1 MSAVVQEAEF
11 GPLEERYR
19 QSAAFRAASDQTRV
33 TPTHWH
39 IAVANGLGWG
49 FDGMDGVI
57 FALASPLVIKD
68 FGLTVPEY
76 RSGLQLALLVGIV
89 GMYVWP
95 WLADRYGR
103 RSLLAINIALF
114 SLMMPLL
121 AICYTWAAFVAVR
134 CVVNF
139 ALNGEWSLGSLLV
152 AETWPARLRGR
163 VIGINRGTW
172 CFGAALA
179 GVIATWVIAD
189 FGWRIAFVV
198 PAVVALIA
206 IYVRTKCPESPYWVR
221 LQDRKRRIA
230 EAQARGQLLSREDR
244 EWIAKTRSIPLRQ
257 LFLPDMRRNTA
268 VATFIAC
275 CSTTIYGTVGGW
287 MPLYLSQERHWSTS
301 TYGQFYIWWG
311 LVGFL
316 GLLASGWI
324 SDRIG
329 RRPAFYVMLAQGR
342 GVHHPVGFRHDQP
355 GAVGLRSALE
365 HWLPGLLGTQHDP
378 DGGDFPDTHPR
389 RRQRVRLVRRL
400 AVRLRALA
408 LPGRRTAAAHRL
420 VRRRLPADPRRHGF
434 HGAGRLVVYAG
445 PRRQGAGSH
454 RALNGGNNGK
464 GYPAGRLRL
473 HERSC
478 GRVP

>member
-1 MSAVVQEAEF
+1 MSAVMQEAEF

-19 QSAAFRAASDQTRV
+19 QSAAFRAASDQTNV

-68 FGLTVPEY
+68 FGLTVPQY
-76 RSGLQLALLVGIV
+76 RSGLQLALLVGII

-103 RSLLAINIALF
+103 RSLLAINITLF
-114 SLMMPLL
+114 SLMMPVL
-121 AICYTWAAFVAVR
+121 ALCYTWAAFVAVR

-139 ALNGEWSLGSLLV
+139 ALNGEWSLGSMLV

-179 GVIATWVIAD
+179 GVITTWIIAD
-189 FGWRIAFVV
+189 FGWRIAFIV

-206 IYVRTKCPESPYWVR
+206 VYVRIKCPESPYWVR

-230 EAQARGQLLSREDR
+230 EAQARGQLISREDR
-244 EWIAKTRSIPLRQ
+244 EWIAKTRSIQLRQ

-287 MPLYLSQERHWSTS
+287 MPLYLSQERHWATS

-324 SDRIG
+324 SDRFG
-329 RRPAFYVMLAQGR
+329 RRPAFYVMLAEGAVFITLWVFATTNTELWIYGLLWSIGFLGFWGPSMILTAEIFPTRIR
-342 GVHHPVGFRHDQP
+342 GAGNGFAWSVAWIFGFILWP
-355 GAVGLRSALE
+355 FLAVGLQ
-365 HWLPGLLGTQHDP
+365 QHT
-378 DGGDFPDTHPR
+378 GSF
-389 RRQRVRLVRRL
+389 
-400 AVRLRALA
+400 
-408 LPGRRTAAAHRL
+408 AAAFLLIPVAMVFMALGVWKFAPDH
-420 VRRRLPADPRRHGF
+420 
-434 HGAGRLVVYAG
+434 AGKELD
-445 PRRQGAGSH
+445 H
-454 RALNGGNNGK
+454 IAL
-464 GYPAGRLRL
+464 
-473 HERSC
+473 
-478 GRVP
+478 

>member
-1 MSAVVQEAEF
+1 MSAALEEAEI
-11 GPLEERYR
+11 GPLEEQYR
-19 QSAAFRAASDQTRV
+19 RSAAFRAASDQTRV

-57 FALASPLVIKD
+57 FALASPLIIKE
-68 FGLTVPEY
+68 FRLSVPEY
-76 RSGLQLALLVGIV
+76 RSGLQLALLVGIA
-89 GMYVWP
+89 GMYAWP

-103 RSLLAINIALF
+103 RGLLAINIALF

-121 AICYTWAAFVAVR
+121 AICQTWAWFVAIR

-139 ALNGEWSLGSLLV
+139 SLNGEWSLGSMLV

-179 GVIATWVIAD
+179 GVIATWIIAD
-189 FGWRIAFVV
+189 FGWRLAFAV
-198 PAVVALIA
+198 PAVVAA
-206 IYVRTKCPESPYWVR
+206 VAVYVRAKCPESPYWVR

-230 EAQARGQLLSREDR
+230 QRQSRGQILSAEDSA
-244 EWIAKTRSIPLRQ
+244 WVAKAQRIPLRQ

-287 MPLYLSQERHWSTS
+287 MPLYLAQERHWSTS

-324 SDRIG
+324 SDRFG
-329 RRPAFYVMLAQGR
+329 RRPAFFVMLAEGAVFITLWVFATTNLELWIFGLLWSIGFLGFWGPSMILTAEIYPTRIR
-342 GVHHPVGFRHDQP
+342 GAGNGFSWSIAWLFGFVLWP
-355 GAVGLRSALE
+355 FLAVGL
-365 HWLPGLLGTQHDP
+365 Q
-378 DGGDFPDTHPR
+378 
-389 RRQRVRLVRRL
+389 QRT
-400 AVRLRALA
+400 
-408 LPGRRTAAAHRL
+408 GSFAAAFL
-420 VRRRLPADPRRHGF
+420 LIPAAMACMALGVWWFTPEH
-434 HGAGRLVVYAG
+434 AGRDLD
-445 PRRQGAGSH
+445 QI
-454 RALNGGNNGK
+454 AL
-464 GYPAGRLRL
+464 
-473 HERSC
+473 
-478 GRVP
+478 